1 MKQLDIFALAAASLL
16 SFSAFGQSSNPYTPC
31 QSDGSAG
38 TSFEVFDW
46 RAPVFDAYVQG
57 WDGVTEI
64 ISPFWPSPPELPQEN
79 VAPLAVFPQDFE
91 PADGW
96 ELLGRDFGTP
106 EHKTETPFLLLYN
119 RHSGTMRV
127 FLYSKLDIGTFRN
140 AMIQLSL
147 FELSNHINSKLAT
160 FDQGIVPMNALDN
173 FEPGLEWRF
182 LNRYYNHPPSNP
194 GRTWLLGEATI
205 AYDPCACSFAAAF
218 RIQQWFE
225 RERDGNW
232 VPGAVLLVKV
242 PGTLPLPFN
251 WVPGFE
257 PEYPYDS
264 PLGVM
269 NLLETPRVLL
279 ARGFQQDRVRQSWKL
294 DAASLQ
300 YIVNE
305 AAGLEIDPSMVRA
318 ALVFDC
324 GADGLL
330 EQATGLKRAADGTY
344 ATPLMPIECLG
355 EYAIEQEMPFPQGF
369 QPFSCAVYLRL
380 EASVRSLVTDQKEF
394 PFTALYRVR
403 LLPAPY
409 DVYATPLNPYLG
421 MDSDDFKA
429 APPCGFALPASP
441 QAIADFC
448 RNQHG
453 RPPAFSSELGPLDS
467 GTPQTKV
474 FPLPVSSS
482 LEIHLPAGYDLALA
496 TLRDMHGRP
505 ILRRALVS
513 ARASLDVAALPAGMY
528 VLQLE
533 FGEGIPPQV
542 HKIIKH

>member
-1 MKQLDIFALAAASLL
+1 MKKFDFLVLAFTIVLASPLR
-16 SFSAFGQSSNPYTPC
+16 GQGPAPYAPCSSE
-31 QSDGSAG
+31 SMAG
-38 TSFEVFDW
+38 TSVEVFDW
-46 RAPVFDAYVQG
+46 RAPVFDAYIQG
-57 WDGVTEI
+57 WEGRTEI

-96 ELLGRDFGTP
+96 ELLARGLGTP
-106 EHKTETPFLLLYN
+106 EFPTSLPFLILYN
-119 RHSGTMRV
+119 RYSGMMRV
-127 FLYSKLDIGTFRN
+127 FLYSKLDIGAFRS

-147 FELSNHINSKLAT
+147 FGGSTRFHSRLAT
-160 FDQGIVPMNALDN
+160 FEQGIVPMRALDN

-182 LNRYYNHPPSNP
+182 WNHYYNHPTSNP
-194 GRTWLLGEATI
+194 GRTWLLGEAPI
-205 AYDPCACSFAAAF
+205 AYDPCACSYTAAF
-218 RIQQWFE
+218 LIQQWFE
-225 RERDGNW
+225 REPDGNW
-232 VPGAVLLVKV
+232 VPGSAILIKV
-242 PGTLPLPFN
+242 PGTMPLPFN

-257 PEYPYDS
+257 PEEPYDS

-269 NLLETPRVLL
+269 NLLETPQVLL
-279 ARGFQQDRVRQSWKL
+279 ARGFRQERVRQSWKL
-294 DAASLQ
+294 DAASVQ

-305 AAGLEIDPSMVRA
+305 AAGLEIEPSTVRA

-324 GADGLL
+324 GAEGLP
-330 EQATGLKRAADGTY
+330 EPVTGLKRTADGTY
-344 ATPLMPIECLG
+344 STPLMPIECLG

-369 QPFSCAVYLRL
+369 RPFSCAVYLRL
-380 EASVRSLVTDQKEF
+380 EASVRSLVTDHKES

-421 MDSDDFKA
+421 MDSDDFSA
-429 APPCGFALPASP
+429 APPCGYTLPASP

-453 RPPAFSSELGPLDS
+453 RTPAFSDDIDLLDS
-467 GTPQTKV
+467 GTPQAKI

-482 LEIHLPAGYDLALA
+482 LEIHLPSGFDLARA

-505 ILRRALVS
+505 VLSQVLVY
-513 ARASLDVAALPAGMY
+513 ARESLDVAALPAGMY

-533 FGEGIPPQV
+533 FGQGIPPQV
-542 HKIIKH
+542 HKVIKH